1 MKTILLSVLFLVAI
15 DIGFALGFWWGLVAL
30 GASYWVAKIV
40 EKGN

>member
-1 MKTILLSVLFLVAI
+1 MDATVPKFLVLSVL

-30 GASYWVAKIV
+30 GASYGVAKIV